1 MKETIEQLFSLVDN
15 LIVSENTKIDIKH
28 LIQSFAMRYYR
39 KNAGLPYDNNAY
51 HSYVFLGDDT
61 KSQIGAA
68 IIIAKAF
75 NSFGFLPEDKIVIT
89 NKEEIIS
96 LGHEQI
102 STQMVKIVDK
112 AIGGVLFIE
121 KFDELFNK
129 EVYQAIYILI
139 DEMYKRGQQFVVI
152 VSGDTL
158 KMESIF
164 KSEDTI
170 HARFQSAIYFDDS
183 F

>member
-1 MKETIEQLFSLVDN
+1 MKETTEQLFSLVDN

-102 STQMVKIVDK
+102 STQVVKIVDK

-152 VSGDTL
+152 VSGNEE
-158 KMESIF
+158 KMEQAFYQNDSI
-164 KSEDTI
+164 K
-170 HARFQSAIYFDDS
+170 ARFNHVLHL
-183 F
+183 